1 MPYIIRATVSN
12 RFESFTSDDN
22 KTSQFACERNPMGV
36 GGCNRARGDGT
47 DISDEYVRGEA
58 TLGAITCLGT
68 SYEPGSET
76 QAKIKIF
83 ELYLRTRRKLNY
95 TLVIVVMIFL

>member
-22 KTSQFACERNPMGV
+22 NTSQFACERNPTGV
-36 GGCNRARGDGT
+36 GGCIRARGDDT
-47 DISDEYVRGEA
+47 DILDEYFRGEA

-76 QAKIKIF
+76 RAQMKIF
-83 ELYLRTRRKLNY
+83 KLYLRT
-95 TLVIVVMIFL
+95 